1 MGGEITIVEKELSE
15 NGTCF
20 RFNTFFILCG
30 SDRGTELRED
40 DHDFASGGG
49 LAYNSF
55 IHNQDQV
62 LMCIAPKQK
71 DHMLCSSFLLKR
83 EVKSQRCS

>member
-40 DHDFASGGG
+40 DHDFVSGGG

-55 IHNQDQV
+55 YPQPGPSTRVHRPKAEGSHVV
-62 LMCIAPKQK
+62 LFI
-71 DHMLCSSFLLKR
+71 ST
-83 EVKSQRCS
+83 